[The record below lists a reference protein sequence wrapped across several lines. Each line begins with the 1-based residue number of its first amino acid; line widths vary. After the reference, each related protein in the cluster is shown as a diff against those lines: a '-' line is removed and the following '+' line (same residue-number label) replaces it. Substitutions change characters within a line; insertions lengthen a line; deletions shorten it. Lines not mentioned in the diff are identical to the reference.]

1 MKKIKK
7 LFPVVL
13 IAALFVL
20 FALGSGEGESETVEQ
35 GKDKAEVSAEDK
47 TSLGDYSVE
56 ISNCRVVKD
65 YEGKP
70 AIIVTYKYTNNSGDT
85 PTSFFVAFDD
95 AAYQDGIGLNEAFFL
110 DDGVEYDSE
119 SQSKEIKKGS
129 TIDVEVAYRLNDS
142 ETPVEIE
149 ISELFSF
156 DDKTITKTFDIKEK

>member
-1 MKKIKK
+1 MKLKK
-7 LFPVVL
+7 LLPLVL
-13 IAALFVL
+13 ITALFAL
-20 FALGSGEGESETVEQ
+20 FALGSGESEPTTVDQ
-35 GKDKAEVSAEDK
+35 GDGSADVSAEDK
-47 TSLGDYSVE
+47 TTLGDYSVE
-56 ISNCRVVKD
+56 ISDCRVVKD

-95 AAYQDGIGLNEAFFL
+95 AAYQDGVGLNEAYFL
-110 DDGVEYDSE
+110 GDNVEYDSE

-129 TIDVEVAYRLNDS
+129 TIDVEVAYKLNDS